1 MTASSRPRTF
11 LVPERERTQA
21 PPSGFWQWIIPVF
34 QTSNSDFIQKCGL
47 DAYFFLRFLRTLLK
61 IFVPLAFVILPILL
75 PINAVR
81 GRGENFAVGI
91 YGANNTLY
99 TNVTGLDQLAWGNV
113 HPRQNNRYWAHL
125 TLAVVVVC
133 YTCYVFFDELKSYV
147 RLRQAYL
154 TSPQHRLRAS
164 ATTVLVTGIPAK
176 WCTFEAL
183 NGLYDVFPGGIRN
196 IWVNRNFDEL
206 NEKVKLRTKVA
217 DRLEAAETSLIRNA
231 RKAYLKK
238 LREEHKR
245 SGKEKSKAEK
255 LAQDKV
261 TEDQGIAMAN
271 TEGISSG
278 NPHQAHTLDEELAET
293 GEPSHDQNHE
303 PKKSVFPI
311 PILGQGI
318 EAVGHGIDNVGR
330 GIDNVGRTFMRGL
343 KQVGKDVDER
353 FNDTPGLMLDDNA
366 NASSNTHVPH
376 RVEKGQGLHNS
387 STALGDGYRP
397 ATDASN
403 DSVIRRSSKQPP
415 IIPDS
420 PNEFGMDGGSDK
432 RTIHEQLAKSERRQR
447 PGQDMGD
454 KVPKKH
460 GFRFW
465 THERLNVPSPIP
477 HGKEEDEFPFGARSP
492 STPGGNFQEAIRG
505 EDLKEATGMKRYDP
519 RRFFSSGSK
528 TLPKPVH
535 KYPKGYNDKYDTA
548 EDGEPAW
555 KTYLKEKDRETMR
568 LPIFGWQWMPAL
580 PLIGKKVD
588 TIDHCRKELAR
599 LNVEIEEDQIY
610 PERFPL
616 MNSAF
621 VQFNH
626 QVAAHMACQAVS
638 HHTPNQMTP
647 RIVEISP
654 DDVLWDNMS
663 VKWWEAYIRTG
674 VVFISIVGLI
684 IGWAFPVTFT
694 GLLSQIQYLENYK
707 QLTWLRNIPDGVKSL
722 VQGILPPFLLTLL
735 LALLPVI
742 LRILARLQG
751 GPTGMSI
758 ELTVQNYYFAFLFV
772 QVFLVVSISSGI
784 TTVLTEIT
792 KGPQNIPSILAG
804 NLPKASN
811 YFFSYMILQA
821 FSVSAAALVQL
832 LALFKWFILA
842 PLLDSTAR
850 QKWARQT
857 SLPDVRW
864 GTFFPV
870 YTNLAAIGKRIEN
883 FWASFFADRARVDI
897 LNNLAT
903 NYGL

>member
-1 MTASSRPRTF
+1 M
-11 LVPERERTQA
+11 
-21 PPSGFWQWIIPVF
+21 
-34 QTSNSDFIQKCGL
+34 
-47 DAYFFLRFLRTLLK
+47 
-61 IFVPLAFVILPILL
+61 PLAFLILPILL
-75 PINAVR
+75 PVNSVH
-81 GRGENFAVGI
+81 GRGEHFAVGI

-99 TNVTGLDQLAWGNV
+99 ANVTGLDKLAWGNV
-113 HPRQNNRYWAHL
+113 HPKHNGRYWAHL
-125 TLAVVVVC
+125 ALAIVVVI

-164 ATTVLVTGIPAK
+164 ATTVLVTGIPPK

-217 DRLEAAETSLIRNA
+217 KQLEGAETSLIRNA
-231 RKAYLKK
+231 RKSYLKRLQVENK
-238 LREEHKR
+238 P

-255 LAQDKV
+255 LAQEKAN
-261 TEDQGIAMAN
+261 EDQGIAMAN
-271 TEGISSG
+271 TEGVSSG

-293 GEPSHDQNHE
+293 AEPSHDQSPE
-303 PKKSVFPI
+303 PKRAVFPI

-318 EAVGHGIDNVGR
+318 EAVGHGIDS
-330 GIDNVGRTFMRGL
+330 VGRTFMKGL

-353 FNDTPGLMLDDNA
+353 FNETPGLVVDHKTNA
-366 NASSNTHVPH
+366 AGNTPMPHHVGRSP
-376 RVEKGQGLHNS
+376 GLHDNS
-387 STALGDGYRP
+387 SALSGGYRP

-403 DSVIRRSSKQPP
+403 DFVIHQSSAQSPNLP
-415 IIPDS
+415 GS
-420 PNEFGMDGGSDK
+420 PNEFNMDGGSDLPP
-432 RTIHEQLAKSERRQR
+432 IQEQFAKSGIRQR
-447 PGQDMGD
+447 PYHDAG
-454 KVPKKH
+454 VEEPKKH
-460 GFRFW
+460 GFKFW
-465 THERLNVPSPIP
+465 PHERLDVPSPIP
-477 HGKEEDEFPFGARSP
+477 HGKEEDEFPLGAPSP
-492 STPGGNFQEAIRG
+492 FTPGENSRATINGKHEG
-505 EDLKEATGMKRYDP
+505 EGAGRKIYDP
-519 RRFFSSGSK
+519 RRFFNSGSK
-528 TLPKPVH
+528 PLPKPVQE
-535 KYPKGYNDKYDTA
+535 YPMAYNEKYDPV

-568 LPIFGWQWMPAL
+568 LPLFGWSWMPAL
-580 PLIGKKVD
+580 PLIGEKVD

-599 LNVEIEEDQIY
+599 LNVEIEEDQRN
-610 PERFPL
+610 PDRFPL

-663 VKWWEAYIRTG
+663 IKWWEAYIRTAA
-674 VVFISIVGLI
+674 VLILIVGLI

-707 QLTWLRNIPDGVKSL
+707 HLTWLRKIPEGVKSII
-722 VQGILPPFLLTLL
+722 QGILPPLLLTLL
-735 LALLPVI
+735 LGLLPVI
-742 LRILARLQG
+742 LRLLARVQG
-751 GPTGMSI
+751 GPTGMSV

-772 QVFLVVSISSGI
+772 QVFLVVSISSGF
-784 TTVLTEIT
+784 TTVLTEISE
-792 KGPQNIPSILAG
+792 GPQSVPSILAA

-832 LALFKWFILA
+832 MALFKWFVLA
-842 PLLDSTAR
+842 PLMDDTAR
-850 QKWARQT
+850 KKWARQT
-857 SLPDVRW
+857 NLPDVRW

-870 YTNLAAIGKRIEN
+870 YTNLAAIGE
-883 FWASFFADRARVDI
+883 WAQNSGASCFADRARVDI
-897 LNNLAT
+897 LDNLT
-903 NYGL
+903 VHYGF